1 MLLRISNL
9 RRCFDEMASIVAFLS
24 VMIFRLVLGGLCL
37 GGGLFWGGGGG
48 GGGSAKEKYGL

>member
-24 VMIFRLVLGGLCL
+24 VMIFRGGVECFSLGGYFFS
-37 GGGLFWGGGGG
+37 LFLGG